1 MDYDYEILET
11 ETLAESFLTLKRYR
25 LRHSLFAGG
34 VSNELLRERVEGYC
48 AAGLLP
54 YDPVRDEVVLIE
66 QFRVGAM
73 EDRGGAWIPEI
84 VGGILE
90 QDQDPE
96 AVARREAVEETGC
109 EVTELEPI
117 CEFMVSPG
125 TTTERIHLYCGRV
138 DASKAAGIHG
148 VHEEGEDIRVEVL
161 KADTV
166 IAELYNGRI
175 NSAYTIIAL
184 QWLAQH
190 RDELRRRWLADQA

>member
-161 KADTV
+161 EADAV